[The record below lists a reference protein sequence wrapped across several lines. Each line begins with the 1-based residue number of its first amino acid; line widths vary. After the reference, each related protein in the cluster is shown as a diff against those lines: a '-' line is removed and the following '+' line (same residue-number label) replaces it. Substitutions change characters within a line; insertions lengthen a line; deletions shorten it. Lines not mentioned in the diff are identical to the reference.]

1 MRFTF
6 DRVIIWKTPLRNQ
19 KSRKTNHITKMG
31 VADTSGQYLP
41 PDVSKACV
49 HRVHSLGFP
58 EKSTIRKI
66 EKEIRSLHNP
76 FFIQYGKKPH
86 SI

>member
-1 MRFTF
+1 
-6 DRVIIWKTPLRNQ
+6 
-19 KSRKTNHITKMG
+19 MG
-31 VADTSGQYLP
+31 VAHTSGQYLP

-49 HRVHSLGFP
+49 HRVHSLDFP

-76 FFIQYGKKPH
+76 FLYSMAKKH